1 MESWSEIVFDVLF
14 TERNR
19 VKPVCDV
26 CGRQVPVR
34 VACSAYGPI
43 SFGYCEDCLSKNLE
57 PYSAVVAYIAC
68 AGRFP
73 DEINEAYQHDVRRML
88 PLWNKTEEEF
98 IRDVDAAIKEM
109 EGCE

>member
-1 MESWSEIVFDVLF
+1 MRKLYVMFAADKLLF
-14 TERNR
+14 ASPAARM
-19 VKPVCDV
+19 
-26 CGRQVPVR
+26 
-34 VACSAYGPI
+34 API

-68 AGRFP
+68 AGHFP
-73 DEINEAYQHDVRRML
+73 DEINKAYQHDVRRML

-109 EGCE
+109 EGFK

>member
-1 MESWSEIVFDVLF
+1 MEFWSKIVFDALF
-14 TERNR
+14 AEKYRAET
-19 VKPVCDV
+19 VCDV
-26 CGRQVPVR
+26 CGRKAPVC

-109 EGCE
+109 EGLK

>member
-1 MESWSEIVFDVLF
+1 MNMTPEALHRKYGG
-14 TERNR
+14 TETI
-19 VKPVCDV
+19 CDV
-26 CGRQVPVR
+26 CGKQVPVR

-43 SFGYCEDCLSKNLE
+43 SFSYCEDCLSKNLE
-57 PYSAVVAYIAC
+57 PYSAVVTYIAC

-88 PLWNKTEEEF
+88 SLWDKTEEEF

-109 EGCE
+109 EGFK